1 MNSLRAKISV
11 LYPAQCSVSIRHTI
25 QSMSKQTH
33 QSFHTAE
40 FVRTGFSNTSRPG
53 PLCGALHAGRSL
65 PPISPYPSN
74 CLGLVEEEKK
84 VIRRGKSPS
93 GPSCHLPVLAPRG
106 LRRPGGG
113 AVPRPPAAGRS
124 GACALAASCPH
135 LWGPGREGAPAL
147 WAFSAGGSL
156 AGAERGGASWR
167 SSRGIPTGSGSEE
180 ALVLRRPGGCGV
192 CVRGCGC
199 ACVCGGDGGGSK
211 RCPRGAASGSQAA
224 RSVVEGRAGR

>member
-11 LYPAQCSVSIRHTI
+11 LYPAQCSVCIRHTI

-65 PPISPYPSN
+65 PPLSPYPSN

-93 GPSCHLPVLAPRG
+93 GPSCHLPVPAPRG

-113 AVPRPPAAGRS
+113 AVPSPPAAGRS
-124 GACALAASCPH
+124 DACALAAGWSPPAGARRRRGACA
-135 LWGPGREGAPAL
+135 LGLFRWGKSRGGGAGRGLLEKFSRDTDGERKRGGTSAPATGRRRRRCQRL
-147 WAFSAGGSL
+147 WL
-156 AGAERGGASWR
+156 CLCLWR
-167 SSRGIPTGSGSEE
+167 
-180 ALVLRRPGGCGV
+180 
-192 CVRGCGC
+192 
-199 ACVCGGDGGGSK
+199 
-211 RCPRGAASGSQAA
+211 
-224 RSVVEGRAGR
+224 